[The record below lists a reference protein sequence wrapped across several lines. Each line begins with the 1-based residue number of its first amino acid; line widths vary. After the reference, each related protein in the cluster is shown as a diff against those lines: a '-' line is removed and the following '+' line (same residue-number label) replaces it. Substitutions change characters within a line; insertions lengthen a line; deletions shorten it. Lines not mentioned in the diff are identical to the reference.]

1 MRMLR
6 KPKLSEEGINGFLV
20 NSLPKAGTHLVQKA
34 LRLMPGVRFTGIT
47 LGYSS
52 RRKGSLLDRIIFPLG
67 LRTVDRLLKDLER
80 QSSISKADHSTVS
93 LGVVSPKIVSEDLLR
108 RILDFIHQQ
117 GFATSHMMYSD
128 QTAALLEE
136 RHLKMILVLRDPR
149 DVVISQTNYIPAQS
163 GHYLYDLYKDLSL
176 AERVLLSIQGKSG
189 RFLDICSRMN
199 GLIPW
204 MEKEYV
210 HPVRFE
216 DLVGPEG
223 GGSRSSQLAAL
234 KEMSDFLDLDLSR
247 DAIEAIAGSLF
258 GGTETFR
265 RGRAGTWREGFNAE
279 HVQAFKTSCSQILIR
294 LGYEEDD
301 HW

>member
-1 MRMLR
+1 MLR

-52 RRKGSLLDRIIFPLG
+52 RRKGSLLDRIIFSLG
-67 LRTVDRLLKDLER
+67 LRKVDRWLKDLER
-80 QSSISKADHSTVS
+80 QSSTSKADQGAIS
-93 LGVVSPKIVSEDLLR
+93 LGVVSPRVVREDLLR

-128 QTAALLEE
+128 QTASLLEE

-149 DVVISQTNYIPAQS
+149 DVVISQANYIPARS
-163 GHYLYDLYKDLSL
+163 GHYLHELYKDLSFD
-176 AERVLLSIQGKSG
+176 ERVLLSIQGRPG
-189 RFLDICSRMN
+189 CFLGICSRMD

-204 MEKEYV
+204 LDKEYV
-210 HPVRFE
+210 HLVRFE

-234 KEMSDFLDLDLSR
+234 KGMNDFLDLDLSR
-247 DAIEAIAGSLF
+247 DTVGGIADALF

-279 HVQAFKTSCSQILIR
+279 HLQAIKTSCNHTLIR
-294 LGYEEDD
+294 LGYEKDD

>member
-1 MRMLR
+1 MLT
-6 KPKLSEEGINGFLV
+6 KPTLSEEKINGFLV

-52 RRKGSLLDRIIFPLG
+52 RRKGNLLDRMVSLLG
-67 LRTVDRLLKDLER
+67 LRAVDRWLKELGR
-80 QSSISKADHSTVS
+80 PSSISRADQGTLS
-93 LGVVSPKIVSEDLLR
+93 LGVVSPRDVREDLLR

-136 RHLKMILVLRDPR
+136 RHMKMILVLRDPR
-149 DVVISQTNYIPAQS
+149 DVVISQANYIPGQS
-163 GHYLYDLYKDLSL
+163 GHFLHKLYQDLSFD
-176 AERVLLSIQGKSG
+176 ERVLLSIQGKPG
-189 RFLDICSRMN
+189 RFLSICSRMD
-199 GLIPW
+199 GIIPW
-204 MEKEYV
+204 LDKEYV

-234 KEMSDFLDLDLSR
+234 KGMSDFLDLDLSR
-247 DAIEAIAGSLF
+247 DTIEAIAGSLF

-265 RGRAGTWREGFNAE
+265 RGRAGAWREAFNAD
-279 HVQAFKTSCSQILIR
+279 HVQAFKTSCSQTLIR